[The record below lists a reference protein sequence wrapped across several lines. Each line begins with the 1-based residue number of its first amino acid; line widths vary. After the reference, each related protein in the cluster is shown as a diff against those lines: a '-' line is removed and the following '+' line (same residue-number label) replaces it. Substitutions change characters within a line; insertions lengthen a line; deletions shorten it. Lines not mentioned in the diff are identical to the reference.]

1 MNETR
6 LKIYPEIGDAYTVT
20 VNVPENVSDI
30 EEWID
35 SWMDD
40 NLKLVQNY
48 EILG

>member
-1 MNETR
+1 MNETK

-20 VNVPENVSDI
+20 VNIPESTTDI

>member
-1 MNETR
+1 MNETK

-20 VNVPENVSDI
+20 VNIPANTTDI
-30 EEWID
+30 EEWIGN
-35 SWMDD
+35 WIDD